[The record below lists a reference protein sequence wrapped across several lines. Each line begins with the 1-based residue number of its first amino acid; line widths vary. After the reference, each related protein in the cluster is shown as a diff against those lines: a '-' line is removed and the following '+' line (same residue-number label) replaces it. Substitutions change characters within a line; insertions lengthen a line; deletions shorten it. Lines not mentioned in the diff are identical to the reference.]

1 MKLHAMLRALSLS
14 VYTTISKIRT
24 TELLVT
30 TTGIEATEH
39 LRISGWVE
47 ASNQS

>member
-1 MKLHAMLRALSLS
+1 MQCSVLSLS

-47 ASNQS
+47 GIEPVVEN